1 MKVISSKHFVC
12 HKEREQDKCT
22 QTACL
27 YKKTLRAN
35 EQGNDEICPLP
46 GEGVGATLLTPPSVQ
61 FAFGSRFVFDTLNS
75 IQLTR
80 RRKGKIKL
88 KANW

>member
-1 MKVISSKHFVC
+1 MQNCTEVCYLVC

-27 YKKTLRAN
+27 YRKTLRAN
-35 EQGNDEICPLP
+35 KQGNDEMCPLP
-46 GEGVGATLLTPPSVQ
+46 GEGVGGHSSDHNFCA
-61 FAFGSRFVFDTLNS
+61 GSRFMFDTLNS